1 MKKSI
6 WLICLFQATLFLG
19 CDNTDNKIRLE
30 YVDPL
35 QKVFP
40 ESNYF
45 AAADAK
51 ADAARGE
58 DASFQFVVKGDAAIK
73 NLEIKVKPLKKG
85 DQVLSQ
91 IKSGFVEFVRI
102 ERSYSDPAVD
112 HYVPV
117 SGYYPDP
124 IIYKNSTDIASGVA
138 QPLWVS
144 VKIPGNQEPGTYAGE
159 IQITGKMD
167 GKRFRRTSG
176 MTIKV
181 YKPIIEKTSLWVTN
195 WFFDKLEYMNNGQT
209 VEKYSDLY
217 WQLWHVMAKMMREYR
232 QNVAMISPLDL
243 TTFKFANNQW
253 SFDFSNFNRLVK
265 LFADEGVIG
274 RLEGGHFGSRL
285 DDGWTSQFGL
295 FVPVLK
301 DNTYTNKIL
310 PLNNPETKQF
320 YSAFLPALM
329 QNLKN
334 QGWMDN
340 YIQHVAD
347 EPIDENVKS
356 YMEISKFVRGLCP
369 NIKIIEAC
377 HSNKLENEINTWV
390 PQLNFLT
397 DQIDFYKERQAKG
410 DEVWFYTC
418 MSPQGKFPNRFIDQ
432 PLIKT
437 RLLHWINF
445 KYGITGYLHWGYN
458 HWGINDTNIPVVD
471 NPFGETSVINGPSG
485 YVLPGG
491 DSWIVYPAFKIL
503 YPSIRLEAMRD
514 GIVDYEL
521 LKMFKAKF
529 PLEAEKM
536 VQWTV
541 SDMKHININTGIP
554 DFRNKRRMILEKLSE

>member
-167 GKRFRRTSG
+167 GKRFRRTRE

-181 YKPIIEKTSLWVTN
+181 YKPVIDKTSLWITN
-195 WFFDKLEYMNNGQT
+195 WFFDKMVRPLKSTAICTGNFGM
-209 VEKYSDLY
+209 S
-217 WQLWHVMAKMMREYR
+217 WQR
-232 QNVAMISPLDL
+232 
-243 TTFKFANNQW
+243 
-253 SFDFSNFNRLVK
+253 
-265 LFADEGVIG
+265 
-274 RLEGGHFGSRL
+274 
-285 DDGWTSQFGL
+285 
-295 FVPVLK
+295 
-301 DNTYTNKIL
+301 
-310 PLNNPETKQF
+310 
-320 YSAFLPALM
+320 
-329 QNLKN
+329 
-334 QGWMDN
+334 
-340 YIQHVAD
+340 
-347 EPIDENVKS
+347 
-356 YMEISKFVRGLCP
+356 
-369 NIKIIEAC
+369 
-377 HSNKLENEINTWV
+377 
-390 PQLNFLT
+390 
-397 DQIDFYKERQAKG
+397 
-410 DEVWFYTC
+410 
-418 MSPQGKFPNRFIDQ
+418 
-432 PLIKT
+432 
-437 RLLHWINF
+437 
-445 KYGITGYLHWGYN
+445 
-458 HWGINDTNIPVVD
+458 
-471 NPFGETSVINGPSG
+471 
-485 YVLPGG
+485 
-491 DSWIVYPAFKIL
+491 
-503 YPSIRLEAMRD
+503 
-514 GIVDYEL
+514 
-521 LKMFKAKF
+521 
-529 PLEAEKM
+529 
-536 VQWTV
+536 
-541 SDMKHININTGIP
+541 
-554 DFRNKRRMILEKLSE
+554 